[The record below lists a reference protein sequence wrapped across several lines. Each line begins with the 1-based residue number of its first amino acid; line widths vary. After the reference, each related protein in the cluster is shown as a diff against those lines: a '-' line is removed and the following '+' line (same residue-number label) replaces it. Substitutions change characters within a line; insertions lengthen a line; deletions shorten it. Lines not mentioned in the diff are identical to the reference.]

1 MLISLVVPCYNEEES
16 LPIFY
21 KEASKIAQQM
31 GISHGADFEFI
42 FVDDGSKD
50 RTLQIARELHRKD
63 ARVRYISFSRNF
75 GKEAGIYAGLKAAKG
90 DYVATMDAD
99 LQDPPSLLPEML
111 ELLHGRDIKVELR
124 SVNARF
130 FEYSSR
136 LPRSCAFLED
146 KLKKLVASKVSRGKV
161 ELSLSI
167 QTVTAAD
174 TVVTVNWQ
182 LAEGYRAAL
191 NAMAERMDLKNDVS
205 VGMLS
210 RFPDVLTQT
219 AAPTNEDELWEDV
232 RTVAEQAVDAFVAMR
247 AVEGEKMKA
256 DVAGRLTTIETLVAK
271 IEENSAGRVQAYS
284 DKLYARL
291 QELLGDRSIDEGR
304 LVTEAAIF
312 ADKTAIDE
320 ETVRLHSH
328 VAQYREILELDEP
341 IGRKLD
347 FLTQELNR
355 ESNTIGSKCQDVA
368 ITRLV
373 VELKSE
379 IEKIREQI
387 QNIE

>member
-1 MLISLVVPCYNEEES
+1 MSLVPYVVEQTNRGERSYD
-16 LPIFY
+16 I
-21 KEASKIAQQM
+21 
-31 GISHGADFEFI
+31 
-42 FVDDGSKD
+42 
-50 RTLQIARELHRKD
+50 
-63 ARVRYISFSRNF
+63 FSRLLNDRIVF
-75 GKEAGIYAGLKAAKG
+75 LGEEVNDTTA
-90 DYVATMDAD
+90 
-99 LQDPPSLLPEML
+99 SL
-111 ELLHGRDIKVELR
+111 I
-124 SVNARF
+124 A
-130 FEYSSR
+130 
-136 LPRSCAFLED
+136 
-146 KLKKLVASKVSRGKV
+146 
-161 ELSLSI
+161 
-167 QTVTAAD
+167 
-174 TVVTVNWQ
+174 
-182 LAEGYRAAL
+182 
-191 NAMAERMDLKNDVS
+191 
-205 VGMLS
+205 

-232 RTVAEQAVDAFVAMR
+232 KSVAEQAVDAFVAMR
-247 AVEGEKMKA
+247 AVEGERMKA
-256 DVAGRLTTIETLVAK
+256 DVAGRLTTIETLVGQ

-291 QELLGDRSIDEGR
+291 QELLGDRNIDESR

-328 VAQYREILELDEP
+328 VAQYREILVLDEP

>member
-1 MLISLVVPCYNEEES
+1 MVLSMTGYGR
-16 LPIFY
+16 
-21 KEASKIAQQM
+21 A
-31 GISHGADFEFI
+31 GA
-42 FVDDGSKD
+42 
-50 RTLQIARELHRKD
+50 
-63 ARVRYISFSRNF
+63 
-75 GKEAGIYAGLKAAKG
+75 
-90 DYVATMDAD
+90 
-99 LQDPPSLLPEML
+99 
-111 ELLHGRDIKVELR
+111 LLHGRDIKVELR

-136 LPRSCAFLED
+136 IPRSCAFLED

-161 ELSLSI
+161 ELNLSI

-174 TVVTVNWQ
+174 KVVTVNWQ
-182 LAEGYRAAL
+182 LAQGYRAAL
-191 NAMAERMDLKNDVS
+191 NAMSERMDLKNDVTA
-205 VGMLS
+205 GMLA

-219 AAPTNEDELWEDV
+219 AAPTDEEELWQDV
-232 RTVAEQAVDAFVAMR
+232 QSVAEQAVEAFVAMR
-247 AVEGEKMKA
+247 ATEGEKLKE
-256 DVAGRLTTIETLVAK
+256 DVENRLNVIEQLVAQ
-271 IEENSAGRVQAYS
+271 IEQNSAGRVQAYS

-291 QELLGDRSIDEGR
+291 QELLADRNIDEAR

-328 VAQYREILELDEP
+328 VAQYREILALNEP

>member
-1 MLISLVVPCYNEEES
+1 MILSMTGFGRGTAVLN
-16 LPIFY
+16 
-21 KEASKIAQQM
+21 
-31 GISHGADFEFI
+31 G
-42 FVDDGSKD
+42 
-50 RTLQIARELHRKD
+50 RE
-63 ARVRYISFSRNF
+63 I
-75 GKEAGIYAGLKAAKG
+75 
-90 DYVATMDAD
+90 T
-99 LQDPPSLLPEML
+99 
-111 ELLHGRDIKVELR
+111 VELR
-124 SVNARF
+124 SVNSRY

-136 LPRSCAFLED
+136 IPRSCSYMD
-146 KLKKLVASKVSRGKV
+146 SRLKKQLNERVTRGKV
-161 ELSLSI
+161 ELSMTI
-167 QTVTAAD
+167 QNVDAAD

>member
-1 MLISLVVPCYNEEES
+1 MVLSMTGYGR
-16 LPIFY
+16 
-21 KEASKIAQQM
+21 A
-31 GISHGADFEFI
+31 GA
-42 FVDDGSKD
+42 
-50 RTLQIARELHRKD
+50 
-63 ARVRYISFSRNF
+63 
-75 GKEAGIYAGLKAAKG
+75 
-90 DYVATMDAD
+90 
-99 LQDPPSLLPEML
+99 
-111 ELLHGRDIKVELR
+111 LLHGRDIKVELR

-146 KLKKLVASKVSRGKV
+146 KLKKLVAAKVSRGKV

-174 TVVTVNWQ
+174 TVVSVNWS
-182 LAEGYRAAL
+182 LAQGYRAAL
-191 NAMAERMDLKNDVS
+191 DSLIEKMEQNNDVTA
-205 VGMLS
+205 GMIA
-210 RFPDVLTQT
+210 RFPEVLTQT
-219 AAPTNEDELWEDV
+219 AAPTNEDELWQDV
-232 RTVAEQAVDAFVAMR
+232 QSVALQAVDAFVAMR
-247 AVEGEKMKA
+247 AAEGEKLKA
-256 DVAGRLTTIETLVAK
+256 DVAGRLDTIEELVAK
-271 IEENSAGRVQAYS
+271 IEQGSAGRVQAYS
-284 DKLYARL
+284 DRLYARL
-291 QELLGDRSIDEGR
+291 QELLGDRSIDESR
-304 LVTEAAIF
+304 LVTEAALF

-328 VAQYREILELDEP
+328 VAQYREILTLDEP
-341 IGRKLD
+341 VGRKLD

>member
-1 MLISLVVPCYNEEES
+1 MVLSMTGYGR
-16 LPIFY
+16 
-21 KEASKIAQQM
+21 A
-31 GISHGADFEFI
+31 GA
-42 FVDDGSKD
+42 
-50 RTLQIARELHRKD
+50 
-63 ARVRYISFSRNF
+63 
-75 GKEAGIYAGLKAAKG
+75 
-90 DYVATMDAD
+90 
-99 LQDPPSLLPEML
+99 
-111 ELLHGRDIKVELR
+111 LLHGRDIKVELR

-146 KLKKLVASKVSRGKV
+146 KLKKLVAAKVSRGKV

-167 QTVTAAD
+167 QTVT
-174 TVVTVNWQ
+174 
-182 LAEGYRAAL
+182 
-191 NAMAERMDLKNDVS
+191 DVS

-232 RTVAEQAVDAFVAMR
+232 KSVAEQAVDAFIAMR

-256 DVAGRLTTIETLVAK
+256 DVAGRLTTIETLVGQ

-341 IGRKLD
+341 IGRKLE

-355 ESNTIGSKCQDVA
+355 ESNTIGSKCQDVS

>member
-1 MLISLVVPCYNEEES
+1 MVLSMTGYGR
-16 LPIFY
+16 
-21 KEASKIAQQM
+21 A
-31 GISHGADFEFI
+31 GA
-42 FVDDGSKD
+42 
-50 RTLQIARELHRKD
+50 
-63 ARVRYISFSRNF
+63 
-75 GKEAGIYAGLKAAKG
+75 
-90 DYVATMDAD
+90 
-99 LQDPPSLLPEML
+99 
-111 ELLHGRDIKVELR
+111 LLHGRDIKVELR

-146 KLKKLVASKVSRGKV
+146 KLKKLVAAKVSRGKV

-174 TVVTVNWQ
+174 TVVSVNWS
-182 LAEGYRAAL
+182 LAQGYRAAL
-191 NAMAERMDLKNDVS
+191 DSLIEKMDLKNDVTA
-205 VGMLS
+205 GMIA
-210 RFPDVLTQT
+210 RFPEVLTQT
-219 AAPTNEDELWEDV
+219 AAPTNEDELWQDV
-232 RTVAEQAVDAFVAMR
+232 QSVALQAVDAFVAMR
-247 AVEGEKMKA
+247 AAEGEKLKA
-256 DVAGRLTTIETLVAK
+256 DVAGRLDTIEELVAK
-271 IEENSAGRVQAYS
+271 IEQGSAGRVQAYS

-291 QELLGDRSIDEGR
+291 QELLGDRSIDESR

-328 VAQYREILELDEP
+328 VAQYREILALDEP
-341 IGRKLD
+341 VGRKLD

>member
-1 MLISLVVPCYNEEES
+1 MVLSMTGYGR
-16 LPIFY
+16 
-21 KEASKIAQQM
+21 A
-31 GISHGADFEFI
+31 GA
-42 FVDDGSKD
+42 
-50 RTLQIARELHRKD
+50 
-63 ARVRYISFSRNF
+63 
-75 GKEAGIYAGLKAAKG
+75 
-90 DYVATMDAD
+90 
-99 LQDPPSLLPEML
+99 
-111 ELLHGRDIKVELR
+111 LLHGRDIKVELR

-136 LPRSCAFLED
+136 LPRSCAFMED
-146 KLKKLVASKVSRGKV
+146 KLKQLVASRVSRGKV
-161 ELSLSI
+161 ELSLSL

-182 LAEGYRAAL
+182 LAQGYRTAL
-191 NAMAERMDLKNDVS
+191 NAMSERMDLKNDVT
-205 VGMLS
+205 VGMLA

-219 AAPTNEDELWEDV
+219 AAPTNEEELWQDV
-232 RTVAEQAVDAFVAMR
+232 QSVAGQALDAFVAMR
-247 AVEGEKMKA
+247 ATEGEKLKE
-256 DVAGRLTTIETLVAK
+256 DVSGRLTTIEALVAQ
-271 IEENSAGRVQAYS
+271 IEKDSAGRVQAYS
-284 DKLYARL
+284 EKLYARL
-291 QELLGDRSIDEGR
+291 QELLGDRNIDEAR

-328 VAQYREILELDEP
+328 VGQYREILELNEP

>member
-1 MLISLVVPCYNEEES
+1 MVLSMTGYGR
-16 LPIFY
+16 
-21 KEASKIAQQM
+21 A
-31 GISHGADFEFI
+31 GA
-42 FVDDGSKD
+42 V
-50 RTLQIARELHRKD
+50 
-63 ARVRYISFSRNF
+63 
-75 GKEAGIYAGLKAAKG
+75 
-90 DYVATMDAD
+90 
-99 LQDPPSLLPEML
+99 
-111 ELLHGRDIKVELR
+111 LHGRDIKVELR
-124 SVNARF
+124 SVNSRYL
-130 FEYSSR
+130 EYSSR
-136 LPRSCAFLED
+136 LPRSCFFLED
-146 KLKKLVASKVSRGKV
+146 KLKKLVAARVSRGKV

-167 QTVTAAD
+167 QNVTAAD
-174 TVVTVNWQ
+174 TVVSVNWG

-191 NAMAERMDLKNDVS
+191 TSMVERMDLKNDVT
-205 VGMLS
+205 VGMLA

-219 AAPTNEDELWEDV
+219 AAPTDEDALWQDV
-232 RTVAEQAVDAFVAMR
+232 ESIANQAINAFVTMR
-247 AVEGEKMKA
+247 AAEGEKLKA
-256 DVAGRLTTIETLVAK
+256 DVESRLQNVEALVGQIEQAT
-271 IEENSAGRVQAYS
+271 EGRVKAYS
-284 DKLYARL
+284 DRLYARL
-291 QELLGDRSIDEGR
+291 RELLEDRNIEESR

-328 VAQYREILELDEP
+328 VAQYRQILALNEP

>member
-1 MLISLVVPCYNEEES
+1 MVLSMTGYGR
-16 LPIFY
+16 
-21 KEASKIAQQM
+21 A
-31 GISHGADFEFI
+31 GA
-42 FVDDGSKD
+42 V
-50 RTLQIARELHRKD
+50 
-63 ARVRYISFSRNF
+63 
-75 GKEAGIYAGLKAAKG
+75 
-90 DYVATMDAD
+90 
-99 LQDPPSLLPEML
+99 
-111 ELLHGRDIKVELR
+111 LHGRDIKVELR
-124 SVNARF
+124 SVNSRYL
-130 FEYSSR
+130 EYSSR
-136 LPRSCAFLED
+136 LPRSCFFLED
-146 KLKKLVASKVSRGKV
+146 KLKKLVAARVSRGKV

-167 QTVTAAD
+167 QNVTAAD
-174 TVVTVNWQ
+174 TVVSVNWG

-191 NAMAERMDLKNDVS
+191 TSMVERMDLKNDVT
-205 VGMLS
+205 VGMLA

-219 AAPTNEDELWEDV
+219 AAPTDEDALWQDV
-232 RTVAEQAVDAFVAMR
+232 ESIANQAIDAFVAMR
-247 AVEGEKMKA
+247 AAEGEKLKA
-256 DVAGRLTTIETLVAK
+256 DVESRLQTVEALVGQIEQAT
-271 IEENSAGRVQAYS
+271 EGRVKAYS
-284 DKLYARL
+284 DRLYARL
-291 QELLGDRSIDEGR
+291 QELLEDRNIEESR

-328 VAQYREILELDEP
+328 VAQYRQILELTEP

>member
-1 MLISLVVPCYNEEES
+1 MVLSMTGYGR
-16 LPIFY
+16 
-21 KEASKIAQQM
+21 A
-31 GISHGADFEFI
+31 GA
-42 FVDDGSKD
+42 V
-50 RTLQIARELHRKD
+50 
-63 ARVRYISFSRNF
+63 
-75 GKEAGIYAGLKAAKG
+75 
-90 DYVATMDAD
+90 
-99 LQDPPSLLPEML
+99 
-111 ELLHGRDIKVELR
+111 LHGRDIKVELR
-124 SVNARF
+124 SVNSRYL
-130 FEYSSR
+130 EYSSR
-136 LPRSCAFLED
+136 LPRSCFFLED
-146 KLKKLVASKVSRGKV
+146 KLKKLVAARVSRGKV

-167 QTVTAAD
+167 QNVTAAD
-174 TVVTVNWQ
+174 TVVSVNWG

-191 NAMAERMDLKNDVS
+191 TSMVERMDLKNDVT
-205 VGMLS
+205 VGMLA

-219 AAPTNEDELWEDV
+219 AAPTDEDALWQDV
-232 RTVAEQAVDAFVAMR
+232 ESIANQAIDAFVTMR
-247 AVEGEKMKA
+247 AAEGEKLKA
-256 DVAGRLTTIETLVAK
+256 DVESRLQNVEALVGQIEQAT
-271 IEENSAGRVQAYS
+271 EGRVKAYS
-284 DKLYARL
+284 DRLYARL
-291 QELLGDRSIDEGR
+291 QELLEDRNIEESR

-328 VAQYREILELDEP
+328 VAQYRQILALNEP